1 MPTNPQRD
9 LRLAIQTQ
17 LAASVDSLSTASV
30 FPWFGQDSD
39 DIGKTAQR
47 HGHACWVR
55 VRRLASVEPAPRA
68 QDACKLEV
76 VILAVCASQAPR
88 ALAIGNQQATA
99 SERCDQLAQDIR
111 NILRDASLVD
121 WQAGRGLE
129 FMASSAGD
137 EEPTRCAAE
146 LVFET
151 HGNLRAFT
159 SDFDPADT
167 LPARAQIEYSA
178 EGSANWTATYDD
190 AAHLYRRVSLDYGE
204 TWGTAERF
212 VGPAGAA
219 GADGAAGPQGDT
231 GETGPQGDQG
241 PQGIQG
247 ETGATG
253 AKGDTGDTGPQGS
266 QGDTGATGAAGADG
280 HDGADGSGFTDVA
293 SLPASPTAG
302 TIYRLTATDTTAKA
316 AKGFYQHDGA
326 AWFCL
331 LQLAVHDL
339 GNLTGSVTIPSI
351 FNVAYKATTT
361 GATTFTFPAIAGAGD
376 ISIRLTNGGSQT
388 QTWDADINWPGGTAP
403 TLASAGVDWL
413 VFVSAGGTNWDGT
426 MAMEDVQ

>member
-39 DIGKTAQR
+39 DIAKTAQR

-55 VRRLASVEPAPRA
+55 VRRLASVEPSPRA

-76 VILAVCASQAPR
+76 VILAVCAAQAPR

-111 NILRDASLVD
+111 NVLRDASLVN

-129 FMASSAGD
+129 FMATSAGD

-178 EGSANWTATYDD
+178 DGSTSWTATYDD
-190 AAHLYRRVSLDYGE
+190 ATHLYRRVSLDYGE
-204 TWGTAERF
+204 TWGTTERF

-219 GADGAAGPQGDT
+219 GADGAAGP
-231 GETGPQGDQG
+231 P
-241 PQGIQG
+241 
-247 ETGATG
+247 
-253 AKGDTGDTGPQGS
+253 GDTGDTGPQGI

-280 HDGADGSGFTDVA
+280 GDGADGAGFTDVA

-302 TIYRLTATDTTAKA
+302 TIYRLTATDTAAKA
-316 AKGFYQHDGA
+316 AKGFYQHDGT

-331 LQLAVHDL
+331 LQLAVYDL
-339 GNLTGSVTIPSI
+339 GDLTGAVTIPSI

-361 GATTFTFPAIAGAGD
+361 GATTFTFPAVAGAGD

-403 TLASAGVDWL
+403 TLTSAGVDWL